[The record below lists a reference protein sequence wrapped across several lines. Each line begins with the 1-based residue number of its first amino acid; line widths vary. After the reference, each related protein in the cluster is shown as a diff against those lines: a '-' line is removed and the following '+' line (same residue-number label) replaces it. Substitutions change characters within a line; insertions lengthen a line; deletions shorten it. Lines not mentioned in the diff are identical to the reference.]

1 MSLFLADVPKS
12 ACKSCSR
19 SDAQCKSLWPKG
31 NYFPGPGVINLNS
44 LVSQIVTQKKYG
56 AARDS
61 YLLWHPIAA
70 TLLFFFVFLFPHFLS
85 THVSVAFLN
94 ETAQLEVGNVGQVW
108 QLWRRRRGQAWPE
121 KALLLTP
128 NQLLISCSPARVFIY
143 SLSHAVLLDG
153 THTRAQFSS
162 HRLAASRRS
171 GCQCSRPDNSRRC
184 HITISGLGRGIICVH
199 HITVY
204 KVISYFASRPYIH
217 TWGTMTQGWAVKRW

>member
-70 TLLFFFVFLFPHFLS
+70 TLLFFFCFSLPSFSLNSCLGGVLERDSSTGSRQRWPGLTALEKKEGAGMTGEGSPPHTEPASHLLFARAGLHLFI
-85 THVSVAFLN
+85 VS
-94 ETAQLEVGNVGQVW
+94 
-108 QLWRRRRGQAWPE
+108 RGLAWW
-121 KALLLTP
+121 
-128 NQLLISCSPARVFIY
+128 
-143 SLSHAVLLDG
+143 HA
-153 THTRAQFSS
+153 HTRAVKLPSS
-162 HRLAASRRS
+162 S
-171 GCQCSRPDNSRRC
+171 CQSQIWLP
-184 HITISGLGRGIICVH
+184 
-199 HITVY
+199 
-204 KVISYFASRPYIH
+204 
-217 TWGTMTQGWAVKRW
+217 M